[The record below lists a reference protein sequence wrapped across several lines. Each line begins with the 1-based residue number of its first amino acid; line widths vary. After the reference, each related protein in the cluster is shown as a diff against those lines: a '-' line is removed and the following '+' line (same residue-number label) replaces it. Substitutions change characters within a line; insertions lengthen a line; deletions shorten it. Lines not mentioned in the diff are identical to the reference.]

1 MTHLPLQLRVA
12 GRRCTVVGAGRVAT
26 RRVLRLLA
34 HGAQVVV
41 VAPEVSPAI
50 EELADRGSVELR
62 RRAAT
67 ETDLDGAVLA
77 VLCTD
82 DPALHDRLERAPG
95 PAFVTRADDA
105 AGDLLWMAERDLGSL
120 CLAVGTDGR
129 APAVG
134 AWAADVLAQAA
145 PEVLGA
151 DADTI
156 RALVELMEEVRR
168 DGSTDEGTPSGAEVD
183 ESGPPRLNW
192 RSVLDRS
199 MLELI
204 RSGRTAEAKERL
216 KACRSSS

>member
-1 MTHLPLQLRVA
+1 MTHLPMQLRVA
-12 GRRCTVVGAGRVAT
+12 GRRCTVVGGGQVAT
-26 RRVLRLLA
+26 RRVRRLLA

-41 VAPEVSPAI
+41 VAPEVSSEI
-50 EELADRGSVELR
+50 EELADRGALELR
-62 RRAAT
+62 RRAAA
-67 ETDLDGAVLA
+67 EADLDGAELA

-82 DPALHDRLERAPG
+82 DPELHDRLARVPG
-95 PAFVTRADDA
+95 PVFVTRADDA
-105 AGDLLWMAERDLGSL
+105 DGDLLWMAEGHVGPLHVS
-120 CLAVGTDGR
+120 VGTDGR

-134 AWAADVLAQAA
+134 AWATDLLARAA

-151 DADTI
+151 DADTLGV
-156 RALVELMEEVRR
+156 LVELVEEVRR
-168 DGSTDEGTPSGAEVD
+168 DELAATPVPAGEG
-183 ESGPPRLNW
+183 GPPRLDW